1 MMELPSGSW
10 PAHDNVQIAFQVFPR
25 GHEKKDDYPF
35 PPGTM
40 PGYIG
45 YHDSDYIFALNPVA
59 EKYGGG
65 TEVWRLKVPG
75 MPRKHFFPR
84 QPKSPLDGPVP
95 GAKLVITRDGN
106 TRIMECAIPWSEIPE
121 VKKKRDAGEP
131 VKFSFHVND
140 SAGASC
146 MELARDRSVS
156 KRNSATFR
164 NDWEAHWANEV
175 EFGWE
180 K

>member
-1 MMELPSGSW
+1 
-10 PAHDNVQIAFQVFPR
+10 
-25 GHEKKDDYPF
+25 
-35 PPGTM
+35 
-40 PGYIG
+40 
-45 YHDSDYIFALNPVA
+45 
-59 EKYGGG
+59 
-65 TEVWRLKVPG
+65 

-84 QPKSPLDGPVP
+84 QLKSPLDGPVP

-106 TRIMECAIPWSEIPE
+106 TRIMECAIPWSQILE
-121 VKKKRDAGEP
+121 VKAKRDAGAP
-131 VKFSFHVND
+131 LKFSFHIND
-140 SAGASC
+140 SAGAAC

-180 K
+180 R